1 MGRNPWGKVEFN
13 YRPLSLWRRL
23 NLGWALPWV
32 PVVALLGVV
41 GIIADFKFSP
51 ASLFHGPNSA
61 GTPTIINSEV
71 GTHTIIGRASVIDGD
86 TIEIH
91 GTRIRLFGIDAP
103 ESDQS
108 CTIQRKPF
116 RCGQQAAFA
125 LADKIDNKVVNCRP
139 KDRDRYGRV
148 VAVCLIDGEDINAWM
163 VTNGWAIAYRYYSN
177 DYVRQEEQASKSK
190 IGIWQGEFV
199 PPSDWRHDDHLQKT
213 NSQRSA
219 NATSDN
225 CVIKGNISQS
235 GKRIYHVPGD
245 EFYSRTIID
254 VAKGERW
261 FCNEAE
267 AQAAGWRPSRR

>member
-1 MGRNPWGKVEFN
+1 
-13 YRPLSLWRRL
+13 
-23 NLGWALPWV
+23 V
-32 PVVALLGVV
+32 PVVVLLGVV
-41 GIIADFKFSP
+41 GIVEDFKLSP
-51 ASLFHGPNSA
+51 ASLLHLLNSA
-61 GTPTIINSEV
+61 NEPPSIINSEV
-71 GTHTIIGRASVIDGD
+71 GAQTITGRASVIDGD

-103 ESDQS
+103 ESDQL
-108 CTIQRKPF
+108 CTILGKPF

-125 LADKIDNKVVNCRP
+125 LADEIGNKVVNCRP

-148 VAVCLIDGEDINAWM
+148 VAVCLVGGEDINAWM
-163 VTNGWAIAYRYYSN
+163 VAKGWAIAYRHYSN

-199 PPSDWRHDDHLQKT
+199 SPSDWRRGDHLQQKT
-213 NSQRSA
+213 NSQPSENNLS
-219 NATSDN
+219 NATTSNN
-225 CVIKGNISQS
+225 CVIKGNISH
-235 GKRIYHVPGD
+235 GKRIYHVPGG